1 MGDFCGTAAFRTW
14 LSTASA
20 QLYLEK
26 TSCSCIRYTHRV
38 VIIKV
43 IKAEGTSCQF
53 SYCLL
58 SACSNLECPLK
69 GISGISA
76 VLNLKGKECKF
87 SPYAIYFMYFR

>member
-1 MGDFCGTAAFRTW
+1 MAWRRIVGHRGSLCQ
-14 LSTASA
+14 S
-20 QLYLEK
+20 
-26 TSCSCIRYTHRV
+26 HRV
-38 VIIKV
+38 V

>member
-1 MGDFCGTAAFRTW
+1 MRQAKSGRAGEFLGGKRHN
-14 LSTASA
+14 
-20 QLYLEK
+20 
-26 TSCSCIRYTHRV
+26 HRV
-38 VIIKV
+38 V

>member
-1 MGDFCGTAAFRTW
+1 MSRRPARLNFTFSSIVFCG
-14 LSTASA
+14 
-20 QLYLEK
+20 QGGVVHY
-26 TSCSCIRYTHRV
+26 HRV
-38 VIIKV
+38 V

>member
-1 MGDFCGTAAFRTW
+1 MKIVIQGDTSGRTRVG
-14 LSTASA
+14 SS
-20 QLYLEK
+20 
-26 TSCSCIRYTHRV
+26 HRV
-38 VIIKV
+38 V